1 MDGILNL
8 SAFGDVIKTPNR
20 VGDDTDSHLSNSKPA
35 AEDSNKYGHIF
46 KTIFYN
52 TAQIKLLHWQAY
64 TYGQHK
70 ALDNLFGEYLE
81 LSDSLAEVI
90 MGKYGKPVLSD
101 ENLTFN
107 ITNYTDPEKCD
118 LRPFMDKMYKSYM
131 IDCRSILDE
140 NTDSEIINILDEIV
154 ALVDQ
159 SRYLLSLK

>member
-8 SAFGDVIKTPNR
+8 SAFGDVIKNPTSLDRDNGKEASDN
-20 VGDDTDSHLSNSKPA
+20 VSTEEA
-35 AEDSNKYGHIF
+35 NKYGHIF
-46 KTIFYN
+46 KTIMQN

-70 ALDNLFGEYLE
+70 ALDKLFGNFIK
-81 LSDSLAEVI
+81 LSDSLAETI

-101 ENLTFN
+101 DNLSVKIMNFN
-107 ITNYTDPEKCD
+107 DPEKCD
-118 LRPFMDKMYKSYM
+118 LKPFMDAMYKSYT

-140 NTDSEIINILDEIV
+140 NSDSEIFNILDEIV

-159 SRYLLSLK
+159 TRYLLTLR